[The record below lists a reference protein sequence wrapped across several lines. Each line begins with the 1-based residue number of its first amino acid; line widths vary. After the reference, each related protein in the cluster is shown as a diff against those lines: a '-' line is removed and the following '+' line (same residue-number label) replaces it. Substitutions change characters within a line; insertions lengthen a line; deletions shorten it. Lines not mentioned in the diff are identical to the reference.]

1 MSSRFISHAFNLLL
15 IAGSSLL
22 LTAMP
27 VTVSAQEQSQ
37 QEAVQQ
43 VNINE
48 ADAQSIADVLV
59 GVGVTKAQAIVQF
72 REEHGPF
79 TSIDQLLDVNGIGQ
93 STLSNNRQ
101 RIVLE

>member
-1 MSSRFISHAFNLLL
+1 MSNRLISHAFNLLL

>member
-1 MSSRFISHAFNLLL
+1 MTNRLISHAFNLLL
-15 IAGSSLL
+15 IAGTSLAIAGPT
-22 LTAMP
+22 TAI
-27 VTVSAQEQSQ
+27 AQEKTQ

-48 ADAQSIADVLV
+48 ADAESIADVLV
-59 GVGVTKAQAIVQF
+59 GIGVTKAQAIVQF